1 MFIYNIKIS
10 KCWSYNEGWRLYL
23 GVLIKVI
30 ESSIFSKLIGVTT
43 HTKHYLILLYHC
55 CLALFFRFWQ
65 ETKSSHFPDTYVII
79 FSYIPNNLAKFEVFC
94 QTVSSSL
101 KPLFLKSCLV
111 QFFSRQKICYLVPEV
126 CSSSMSIISV
136 NSSFLINLC
145 WMSRKS
151 SDSFVHFRVYAINGK
166 IEEGQLGR

>member
-1 MFIYNIKIS
+1 M
-10 KCWSYNEGWRLYL
+10 
-23 GVLIKVI
+23 
-30 ESSIFSKLIGVTT
+30 
-43 HTKHYLILLYHC
+43 
-55 CLALFFRFWQ
+55 
-65 ETKSSHFPDTYVII
+65 
-79 FSYIPNNLAKFEVFC
+79 AKFEVFC

-136 NSSFLINLC
+136 NSSFLINSMIGIFVECQEKVQIHLC
-145 WMSRKS
+145 TSE
-151 SDSFVHFRVYAINGK
+151 YAINGK